1 MAYEFHAEVELEVPV
16 ERAWAVL
23 TDFAAYPEWNPFTRS
38 VRCSGEVG
46 SKVVMD
52 VRFARRRAVRQ
63 VETLRAFTPPSRIVW
78 ALDQAP
84 RWLLW
89 AERAQTLEPLGPDRS
104 RYVTVDTIGG
114 ALGFV
119 VNALYGADLR
129 DGFAAMASALQTRVG
144 VPEPHDR
151 VAPGGAR

>member
-1 MAYEFHAEVELEVPV
+1 MPYEFRAEVEVEVPV
-16 ERAWAVL
+16 GRAWAVL
-23 TDFAAYPEWNPFTRS
+23 TDFAAYPEWNPFTRA

-46 SKVVMD
+46 SRVVMD
-52 VRFARRRAVRQ
+52 VAFARRRSVTQ
-63 VETLRAFTPPSRIVW
+63 TETLREFARPTRLVW

-89 AERAQTLEPLGPDRS
+89 AERVQTLEPLGPERT

-114 ALGFV
+114 ALGGV

-129 DGFAAMASALQTRVG
+129 DGFTAMATAFRERVG
-144 VPEPHDR
+144 RH
-151 VAPGGAR
+151 PGSG